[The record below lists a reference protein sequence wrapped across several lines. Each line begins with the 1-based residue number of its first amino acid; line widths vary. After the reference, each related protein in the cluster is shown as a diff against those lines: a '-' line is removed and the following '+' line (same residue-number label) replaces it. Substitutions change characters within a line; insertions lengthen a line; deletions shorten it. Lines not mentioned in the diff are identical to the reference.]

1 MADAK
6 LKIEQEIR
14 ESYERYQVVKDEAV
28 RVAVASH
35 KFVTDL
41 DMFVL
46 ATGIAEEVGLSNRSW
61 TKWLKRW
68 VEMLQRAEVFIEG
81 KGLENSD

>member
-14 ESYERYQVVKDEAV
+14 ASYERYKVIKDAAGEVVAG
-28 RVAVASH
+28 SH

-68 VEMLQRAEVFIEG
+68 ASILQRAEIFIDG
-81 KGLENSD
+81 KGLESSD